1 MSIEAELSNLT
12 LADVL
17 HTCEHAS
24 PRSIREE
31 EFPFLLTLCNC
42 VREADRCNRPETER
56 RWLKAAAVAL
66 RAIILTARRLPLP
79 ATERFLRETAAAEF
93 GASILQ
99 EARACRAGGLAGF
112 VAGGLEYVYPLL
124 MWVAVVRG
132 GDNSEG
138 L

>member
-79 ATERFLRETAAAEF
+79 ATERFLRETAGGEF
-93 GASILQ
+93 FKAMDGMRRGAW
-99 EARACRAGGLAGF
+99 RAGSNTSI
-112 VAGGLEYVYPLL
+112 
-124 MWVAVVRG
+124 RC
-132 GDNSEG
+132 
-138 L
+138 